1 MRSISNHS
9 LGMVDLFAL
18 PGESSVG
25 KVDLFALPGEYLKN
39 DKGRFDL

>member
-1 MRSISNHS
+1 
-9 LGMVDLFAL
+9 MVDLFAL